1 MAQLSTC
8 FLFVLFASLF
18 RLPAEAAK
26 GRVKFSSWQRP
37 HKDAELVSIRQHAV
51 LAEEPAAKAANK
63 TALAANKTAPAA
75 TQNATAGTEAKPAE
89 KRSLRASQK
98 PAEDPLPPHPHAP
111 TQAHTEQ
118 APMAS
123 YRTATHYNAEVAQ
136 QNAALANAHLEH
148 AMDSLEHA
156 QKGAEII
163 GDVSHKIEGH
173 AKTIEHLYKPD
184 EVPTT
189 TPLTVKVPSA
199 AHRSSVLV
207 GAMVM
212 FGATFV
218 L

>member
-63 TALAANKTAPAA
+63 TAQAGA
-75 TQNATAGTEAKPAE
+75 QNTTAGAEAKPAE

-111 TQAHTEQ
+111 TEAHSEQ
-118 APMAS
+118 APLTS
-123 YRTATHYNAEVAQ
+123 YRTATHYNAASAQ